1 MQNLLQTLKGLGTLR
16 LLAMAGV
23 AVGLIAFFVF
33 LTARFDNTNM
43 ALLYGDLDASDSS
56 RIVSK
61 LEAQKIPY
69 ELRDGGRMIMVP
81 GDRALRLRMAMAEEG
96 LPRGGSIGYEIFDK
110 GDGLGTTNFMQNV
123 NLVRALEGEL
133 SRTIRAINSVEEA
146 RVHVVLPKREL
157 FSRQQPE
164 PSASVV
170 IKTRGRDRLEKTQVL
185 SIQHLV
191 AAAVPQLKPSRVS
204 VIDAMGRLLARG
216 EASDNPA
223 DYAAL
228 NNEEV
233 RRGHEQ
239 RLQRMVETLLEQ
251 SVGVGRVRA
260 EVTAEMDF
268 DRITTSAESY
278 DPNGQV
284 VRSTQTVEENARNA
298 ESSSERTVS
307 VANNLPDNNAN
318 ANGNG
323 AGGSNSQS
331 NRTEETVNYEISK
344 TVRSHVREAGTV
356 RRLSIGVLVD
366 GNYELVDGKPV
377 YAPRDQAEL
386 EKLTGLVKSAV
397 GFDAKRGDTV
407 EVVNLRFATIDE
419 ASLKTPEPVFGL
431 NKADYFRIAEMFV
444 LAVVGVLVI
453 LLVVRPVV
461 ARMLSALPNALE
473 EEKAQALLA
482 DQSIEP
488 AQLTGPSS
496 TGIPGGGGGAAG
508 DDESIDISRV
518 EGKVKASTIKKILE
532 IVDRHPEET
541 VSIIR
546 QWMYQET

>member
-1 MQNLLQTLKGLGTLR
+1 MQNLLNTLKGLGTLR

-23 AVGLIAFFVF
+23 GVGLIAFFVF
-33 LTARFDNTNM
+33 LTTRFDNTNM
-43 ALLYGDLDASDSS
+43 ALLYGELDTSDSS

-61 LEAQKIPY
+61 LEAQKVPY

-81 GDRALRLRMAMAEEG
+81 ADRALRLRMSMAEEG

-133 SRTIRAINSVEEA
+133 ARTIRAIAAVEEA

-170 IKTRGRDRLEKTQVL
+170 IKTRGRDRLEKAQVL

-191 AAAVPQLKPSRVS
+191 AAAVPQLKPSRIS
-204 VIDAMGRLLARG
+204 VIDSMGRLLARG

-228 NNEEV
+228 NNDEV
-233 RRGHEQ
+233 RRGQEQ

-284 VRSTQTVEENARNA
+284 VRSTQTVEENARNS
-298 ESSSERTVS
+298 ESGAERTVS
-307 VANNLPDNNAN
+307 VANNLPDNGANAN
-318 ANGNG
+318 ANAGN
-323 AGGSNSQS
+323 GSNSLS

-344 TVRSHVREAGTV
+344 TVRSHVREAGSV

-366 GNYELVDGKPV
+366 GNYEMVDGKPV
-377 YAPRDQAEL
+377 YSPRDQAEL

-397 GFDAKRGDTV
+397 GFDARRGDTV
-407 EVVNLRFATIDE
+407 EVVNLRFAMIDE

-431 NKADYFRIAEMFV
+431 NKSDYFRIAEMFV

-488 AQLTGPSS
+488 AQLTGPSA
-496 TGIPGGGGGAAG
+496 TGIPGGSGGV

-518 EGKVKASTIKKILE
+518 EGKVKASTIKKIME
-532 IVDRHPEET
+532 IVDHHPEET

>member
-1 MQNLLQTLKGLGTLR
+1 LQNLLNTLKGLGTLR

-23 AVGLIAFFVF
+23 GVGLIAFFVF
-33 LTARFDNTNM
+33 LTTRFDNTNM
-43 ALLYGDLDASDSS
+43 ALLYGELDTSDSG

-61 LEAQKIPY
+61 LEAQKVPY

-81 GDRALRLRMAMAEEG
+81 ADRALRLRMSMAEEG

-133 SRTIRAINSVEEA
+133 ARTIRAIAAVEEA

-170 IKTRGRDRLEKTQVL
+170 IKTRGRDRLEKAQVL

-191 AAAVPQLKPSRVS
+191 AAAVPQLKPSRIS
-204 VIDAMGRLLARG
+204 VIDSMGRLLARG

-228 NNEEV
+228 NNDEV
-233 RRGHEQ
+233 RRGQEQ

-284 VRSTQTVEENARNA
+284 VRSTQTVEENARNS
-298 ESSSERTVS
+298 ESGAERTVS
-307 VANNLPDNNAN
+307 VANNLPDNGANAN
-318 ANGNG
+318 ANAGN
-323 AGGSNSQS
+323 GSNSLS

-344 TVRSHVREAGTV
+344 TVRSHVREAGSV

-366 GNYELVDGKPV
+366 GNYEMVDGKPV
-377 YAPRDQAEL
+377 YSPRDQAEL

-397 GFDAKRGDTV
+397 GFDARRGDTV
-407 EVVNLRFATIDE
+407 EVVNLRFAMIDE

-431 NKADYFRIAEMFV
+431 NKSDYFRIAEMFV

-488 AQLTGPSS
+488 AQLTGPSA
-496 TGIPGGGGGAAG
+496 TGIPGGSGGV

-518 EGKVKASTIKKILE
+518 EGKVKASTIKKIME
-532 IVDRHPEET
+532 IVDHHPEET

>member
-1 MQNLLQTLKGLGTLR
+1 MT
-16 LLAMAGV
+16 
-23 AVGLIAFFVF
+23 
-33 LTARFDNTNM
+33 
-43 ALLYGDLDASDSS
+43 
-56 RIVSK
+56 
-61 LEAQKIPY
+61 
-69 ELRDGGRMIMVP
+69 
-81 GDRALRLRMAMAEEG
+81 MAEQG

-110 GDGLGTTNFMQNV
+110 SDGLGTTNFMQNV

-133 SRTIRAINSVEEA
+133 GRTIRTIAAIEEA

-157 FSRQQPE
+157 FSRQQPD

-170 IKTRGRDRLEKTQVL
+170 IKTRGRDRLEKAQVL

-204 VIDAMGRLLARG
+204 VIDSMGRLLARG
-216 EASDNPA
+216 EATDNPA

-239 RLQRMVETLLEQ
+239 RLQRMIETLLEQ
-251 SVGVGRVRA
+251 SVGIGRVRA

-284 VRSTQTVEENARNA
+284 VRSTQTVEENARN
-298 ESSSERTVS
+298 SEAGTDRTVT
-307 VANNLPDNNAN
+307 VANNLPDANAN
-318 ANGNG
+318 ANAN
-323 AGGSNSQS
+323 ASGGSNSQN

-344 TVRSHVREAGTV
+344 TVRNHVREVGSI

-366 GNYELVDGKPV
+366 GNYEADESGKPV
-377 YAPRDQAEL
+377 YKPRDQAEL
-386 EKLTGLVKSAV
+386 DKLTALVKSAV
-397 GFDAKRGDTV
+397 GFDAKRGDTIDL
-407 EVVNLRFATIDE
+407 VNLRFATIDD
-419 ASLKTPEPVFGL
+419 ASLKTPEPPFGL
-431 NKADYFRIAEMFV
+431 NKSDYFRIAEMFV

-453 LLVVRPVV
+453 LMVVRPVV
-461 ARMLSALPNALE
+461 ARMLAALPNALE

-488 AQLTGPSS
+488 AQLTGPSA
-496 TGIPGGGGGAAG
+496 TGISGPNGEGR
-508 DDESIDISRV
+508 EEETIDISRV
-518 EGKVKASTIKKILE
+518 EGRVKASTIKKIME

-546 QWMYQET
+546 QWMYQES